1 MAIEIFNRYEHKY
14 KLDTK
19 TFNKVLEI
27 MDEHMELDSH
37 CGEHSLYTIANIY
50 YDTKDN
56 SLIRESL
63 SKPAYKEKL
72 RLRSYGVPD
81 MDSKVFLE
89 IKKKYRGLV
98 NKRRTTLELG
108 EAYDFIETGVKPE
121 LQDYMN
127 GQVLNELEY
136 CLNLYDLEPKVYIAY
151 DRLAYFEKGNDD
163 LRISFDT
170 NIRTRRSDLLL
181 ESGDHGKRLL
191 DSDVWLMEI
200 KTSLAK
206 PLWLCEML
214 SEFEIRSSSF
224 SKYGTEYKNMMA
236 RQKEMPKQK
245 IFVFG
250 NQKHW
255 IIATFPIANSAID
268 SSTFLDPDR
277 KSTRLNSSHSAK
289 SRMPSSA

>member
-121 LQDYMN
+121 LKDYMN

-181 ESGDHGKRLL
+181 ESGDHGKRRVAYGNKNKLGKTAVAL
-191 DSDVWLMEI
+191 WNAFKIWNSFIKFFKVRYGVQKYDGKTKGNAETKNIRIRKS
-200 KTSLAK
+200 KTS
-206 PLWLCEML
+206 
-214 SEFEIRSSSF
+214 S
-224 SKYGTEYKNMMA
+224 
-236 RQKEMPKQK
+236 
-245 IFVFG
+245 
-250 NQKHW
+250 
-255 IIATFPIANSAID
+255 II
-268 SSTFLDPDR
+268 
-277 KSTRLNSSHSAK
+277 
-289 SRMPSSA
+289 

>member
-1 MAIEIFNRYEHKY
+1 M
-14 KLDTK
+14 
-19 TFNKVLEI
+19 
-27 MDEHMELDSH
+27 
-37 CGEHSLYTIANIY
+37 
-50 YDTKDN
+50 
-56 SLIRESL
+56 
-63 SKPAYKEKL
+63 
-72 RLRSYGVPD
+72 
-81 MDSKVFLE
+81 
-89 IKKKYRGLV
+89 
-98 NKRRTTLELG
+98 
-108 EAYDFIETGVKPE
+108 TGW
-121 LQDYMN
+121 
-127 GQVLNELEY
+127 LN
-136 CLNLYDLEPKVYIAY
+136 
-151 DRLAYFEKGNDD
+151 

-250 NQKHW
+250 NQKQ
-255 IIATFPIANSAID
+255 AV
-268 SSTFLDPDR
+268 
-277 KSTRLNSSHSAK
+277 
-289 SRMPSSA
+289 

>member
-37 CGEHSLYTIANIY
+37 CGEHLLYTIANIY

-81 MDSKVFLE
+81 MDSNVFLE

-224 SKYGTEYKNMMA
+224 SKYGTEYKNMIA
-236 RQKEMPKQK
+236 RQREMPKQK

-250 NQKHW
+250 NQKQ
-255 IIATFPIANSAID
+255 AV
-268 SSTFLDPDR
+268 
-277 KSTRLNSSHSAK
+277 
-289 SRMPSSA
+289 